1 MARIA
6 RRRRGGLALAG
17 RARFGYGGGFTMR
30 TLPLLAGLVLLA
42 ACGNM
47 EPLQPKAGQ
56 GMPAKPAM
64 AARAP
69 TTDELLTPPPNARPS
84 RQDDGLR
91 RSEEREDDPF
101 DLPPTG

>member
-1 MARIA
+1 MAA
-6 RRRRGGLALAG
+6 RS
-17 RARFGYGGGFTMR
+17 RFGYGLGIAMR
-30 TLPLLAGLVLLA
+30 MLVTLSGLALLA

-69 TTDELLTPPPNARPS
+69 TTEELLTPPPVARPA

-101 DLPPTG
+101 DLPPTR

>member
-1 MARIA
+1 M
-6 RRRRGGLALAG
+6 ALAG
-17 RARFGYGGGFTMR
+17 RARFGYGGGVTMR
-30 TLPLLAGLVLLA
+30 VLIPLIALVGLA

-56 GMPAKPAM
+56 GMPVKPAM
-64 AARAP
+64 AVRAA
-69 TTDELLTPPPNARPS
+69 TTDELLTPPANARPA

>member
-1 MARIA
+1 
-6 RRRRGGLALAG
+6 LAA
-17 RARFGYGGGFTMR
+17 RARLRYGDAVTMR
-30 TLPLLAGLVLLA
+30 ILHLLPALSLLA

-47 EPLQPKAGQ
+47 EPLQPKAGE

-69 TTDELLTPPPNARPS
+69 TTDELLTAPPQARPA

>member
-1 MARIA
+1 MRI
-6 RRRRGGLALAG
+6 LLL
-17 RARFGYGGGFTMR
+17 
-30 TLPLLAGLVLLA
+30 LPAFALLA

-47 EPLQPKAGQ
+47 EPLQPKARE

-64 AARAP
+64 AVRAP
-69 TTDELLTPPPNARPS
+69 TTDELLTPPAYARPD

-101 DLPPTG
+101 DLPPTR

>member
-1 MARIA
+1 
-6 RRRRGGLALAG
+6 LAG
-17 RARFGYGGGFTMR
+17 RLRFGYGGAVTMR
-30 TLPLLAGLVLLA
+30 ALLILVGLACLS

-69 TTDELLTPPPNARPS
+69 TTDELLTPPPHARPD

>member
-1 MARIA
+1 MAG
-6 RRRRGGLALAG
+6 RGG
-17 RARFGYGGGFTMR
+17 FGYGGGCIMR
-30 TLPLLAGLVLLA
+30 VPLSLLGLALLA

-47 EPLQPKAGQ
+47 EPLQPKTANA
-56 GMPAKPAM
+56 MPPKPAM

-69 TTDELLTPPPNARPS
+69 TTEELLTPPPNARPA

>member
-1 MARIA
+1 MRVPLLLL
-6 RRRRGGLALAG
+6 GLA
-17 RARFGYGGGFTMR
+17 
-30 TLPLLAGLVLLA
+30 LLA

-47 EPLQPKAGQ
+47 EPLQPRAGE
-56 GMPAKPAM
+56 GMPAKPAT

-69 TTDELLTPPPNARPS
+69 TTDELLTPPAQARPD

-101 DLPPTG
+101 DLPPTR

>member
-1 MARIA
+1 MAAPA
-6 RRRRGGLALAG
+6 RLR
-17 RARFGYGGGFTMR
+17 YGGGVIMR
-30 TLPLLAGLVLLA
+30 ILLLLPAFALLA

-47 EPLQPKAGQ
+47 EPLQPRAGQ
-56 GMPAKPAM
+56 GLPARPAT

-69 TTDELLTPPPNARPS
+69 TTDELLTPPSNARPA

>member
-1 MARIA
+1 LAARS
-6 RRRRGGLALAG
+6 
-17 RARFGYGGGFTMR
+17 RFGYGLGIAMR
-30 TLPLLAGLVLLA
+30 MLVTLSGLALLA

-69 TTDELLTPPPNARPS
+69 TTEELLTPPPVARPA

-101 DLPPTG
+101 DLPPTR

>member
-1 MARIA
+1 
-6 RRRRGGLALAG
+6 LAG
-17 RARFGYGGGFTMR
+17 RVRFGYGSGVTMR
-30 TLPLLAGLVLLA
+30 VLITLVGLFGLA

-47 EPLQPKAGQ
+47 EPLQPEAGHA
-56 GMPAKPAM
+56 MPVKPAM
-64 AARAP
+64 AARAA
-69 TTDELLTPPPNARPS
+69 TTDELLTPPANARPA

>member
-1 MARIA
+1 LARP
-6 RRRRGGLALAG
+6 RRI
-17 RARFGYGGGFTMR
+17 GYGRLMSR
-30 TLPLLAGLVLLA
+30 ALLLGLVLLLA
-42 ACGNM
+42 ACGSR
-47 EPLQPKAGQ
+47 EPLRPRSAEAV
-56 GMPAKPAM
+56 PPKPAM

-69 TTDELLTPPPNARPS
+69 TTDELLTPPPIARPV

>member
-1 MARIA
+1 MAAANMRIPLLLA
-6 RRRRGGLALAG
+6 ALA
-17 RARFGYGGGFTMR
+17 
-30 TLPLLAGLVLLA
+30 LLA

-47 EPLQPKAGQ
+47 EPLQPRAGE

-69 TTDELLTPPPNARPS
+69 TTDELLTPAPIARPA

>member
-1 MARIA
+1 MRI
-6 RRRRGGLALAG
+6 LLLLPALA
-17 RARFGYGGGFTMR
+17 
-30 TLPLLAGLVLLA
+30 LA

-56 GMPAKPAM
+56 EMPVKPAM

-69 TTDELLTPPPNARPS
+69 TTDELLSPPPHARPD

-91 RSEEREDDPF
+91 RSEERADDPF

>member
-1 MARIA
+1 
-6 RRRRGGLALAG
+6 LALA
-17 RARFGYGGGFTMR
+17 RPIPLRYGGGVTMR
-30 TLPLLAGLVLLA
+30 ALLVLPGLALLA

-47 EPLQPKAGQ
+47 EPLKPKAGE

-69 TTDELLTPPPNARPS
+69 TTEELLTPPPNARPA

>member
-1 MARIA
+1 MAA
-6 RRRRGGLALAG
+6 
-17 RARFGYGGGFTMR
+17 RARLRYGGGVDMR
-30 TLPLLAGLVLLA
+30 ILLLLPALALLS

-47 EPLQPKAGQ
+47 EPLQPKAGE
-56 GMPAKPAM
+56 GMPARPAT

-69 TTDELLTPPPNARPS
+69 TTDELLTPPPNARPA

-101 DLPPTG
+101 DLPPTR

>member
-1 MARIA
+1 LAPPA
-6 RRRRGGLALAG
+6 GL
-17 RARFGYGGGFTMR
+17 RYGGGVIMR
-30 TLPLLAGLVLLA
+30 ILLLLPIFALLA
-42 ACGNM
+42 ACGNL

-69 TTDELLTPPPNARPS
+69 TTDEFLTPPPQAAPP

-91 RSEEREDDPF
+91 RSEERADDPF

>member
-1 MARIA
+1 MAVPA
-6 RRRRGGLALAG
+6 RLR
-17 RARFGYGGGFTMR
+17 YGGADIMR
-30 TLPLLAGLVLLA
+30 TLLLLPALALIA
-42 ACGNM
+42 ACGNL
-47 EPLQPKAGQ
+47 EPLQPRTGA

-69 TTDELLTPPPNARPS
+69 TTDELLTPPPNAAPP

-91 RSEEREDDPF
+91 RSEERADDPF

>member
-1 MARIA
+1 MAA
-6 RRRRGGLALAG
+6 RAG
-17 RARFGYGGGFTMR
+17 FGYGGGV
-30 TLPLLAGLVLLA
+30 TLRVFLCVLGLGLLA

-47 EPLQPKAGQ
+47 EPLQPKAGE
-56 GMPAKPAM
+56 GMPPKPAM

-69 TTDELLTPPPNARPS
+69 STEELLSPPPHARPA

-91 RSEEREDDPF
+91 RSEERQDDPF

>member
-1 MARIA
+1 LAA
-6 RRRRGGLALAG
+6 AAGL
-17 RARFGYGGGFTMR
+17 RYGGGVIMR
-30 TLPLLAGLVLLA
+30 TLLLLPAVALLA
-42 ACGNM
+42 ACGNL
-47 EPLQPKAGQ
+47 EPLQPKSGG

-69 TTDELLTPPPNARPS
+69 TTDELLTPPANARPP

-91 RSEEREDDPF
+91 RSEERADDPF

>member
-1 MARIA
+1 MAAGNMRIVPPLL
-6 RRRRGGLALAG
+6 GLA
-17 RARFGYGGGFTMR
+17 
-30 TLPLLAGLVLLA
+30 LLA

-47 EPLQPKAGQ
+47 EPLQPEAGQ
-56 GMPAKPAM
+56 AMPVKPAM
-64 AARAP
+64 AAKAP
-69 TTDELLTPPPNARPS
+69 TTDELLTAPSNARPV